1 MKYNELSVKD
11 QELLFKSF
19 FGMWLGS
26 ASDAGLNENNFLQIK
41 EISREV
47 FEELIV
53 GESELIYSFIEDSF
67 INDVEKQFTNKI
79 IEELFTL
86 LGNSNSVD
94 DYFNKINLEE
104 VKQIIT
110 GKEWDSL
117 LYICSQVESRIKERL

>member
-1 MKYNELSVKD
+1 M
-11 QELLFKSF
+11 
-19 FGMWLGS
+19 
-26 ASDAGLNENNFLQIK
+26 
-41 EISREV
+41 